1 MRVRDLPQDH
11 RNAADYDRYRTFA
24 QSCLT
29 LALNAK
35 DQPTRAMFLAMAQT
49 WNSLADRNIN
59 ATTQTA
65 LDDFNQRQL
74 EG

>member
-1 MRVRDLPQDH
+1 VGNVPETHKDD
-11 RNAADYDRYRTFA
+11 RNYDRYRRFA

-29 LALNAK
+29 LGLSAK
-35 DQPTRAMFLAMAQT
+35 DQPTRAMFLALAQT
-49 WNSLADRNIN
+49 WNSLADRNIH

-74 EG
+74 DG